1 MYSLKRFLCA
11 LLAIVVLLF
20 QLSSVES
27 APYNDILQPLSTNA
41 PSSSASRQTVKNL
54 FRRVIVGDSSS
65 NSNSAS
71 NDDSSEEQQPYRQRQ
86 RY

>member
-20 QLSSVES
+20 QLTSVES
-27 APYNDILQPLSTNA
+27 APYNDILQPFPTNA
-41 PSSSASRQTVKNL
+41 PASSASRQLVQNL
-54 FRRVIVGDSSS
+54 LQRVVGDNSS
-65 NSNSAS
+65 NDNSAS
-71 NDDSSEEQQPYRQRQ
+71 NDSSSEERPRYRQRQ